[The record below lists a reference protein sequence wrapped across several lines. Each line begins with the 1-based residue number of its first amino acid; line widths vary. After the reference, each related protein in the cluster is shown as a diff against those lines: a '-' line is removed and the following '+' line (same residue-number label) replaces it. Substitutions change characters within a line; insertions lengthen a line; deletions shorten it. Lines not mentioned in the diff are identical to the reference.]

1 MHTEHEGILVTGG
14 AGFIGS
20 NLLSHLMARWP
31 KHRIT
36 VLDAMRYRLGERNVA
51 EQVGD
56 SSHVTLRVGSVT
68 DPELVEELV
77 ADADVIVHLAVETAN
92 EARFL
97 DVQLTGTKILLD
109 AAHRLGVRRFV
120 FQSTSDLYGITTSDD
135 LTEDAPIRAT
145 TLYAAT
151 KLGAE
156 GLVTAYYHTFGV
168 PAVIVRPVSIYG
180 PRQYPGWLISRFV
193 ALALAD
199 KPLTIM
205 GDGLARRD
213 WIHVDDVCRALVSVI
228 EHPGSGVEGEV
239 FNLGTGQEHT
249 VKQVAEQILQAFGK
263 PASQVRYTAARPA
276 DLPRQVSRAAKARR
290 VLGWAPTVAFEQG
303 LERTIDWYRRHPGWL
318 AEQAIVDLG
327 ENGSA

>member
-1 MHTEHEGILVTGG
+1 MRTEHNGILVTGG

-20 NLLSHLMARWP
+20 SLISHLMARWP
-31 KHRIT
+31 NRRIT
-36 VLDAMRYRLGERNVA
+36 VLDLMRYRLGERNVA

-56 SSHVTLRVGSVT
+56 SDHVTLRIGSVT
-68 DPELVEELV
+68 DSKLVEELV
-77 ADADVIVHLAVETAN
+77 AEADVIVHLAVETDD

-97 DVQLTGTKILLD
+97 DVQLTGTKTLLD
-109 AAHRLGVRRFV
+109 AAHRLGVRRFI
-120 FQSTSDLYGITTSDD
+120 FQSTSDLYGINTSDD

-156 GLVTAYYHTFGV
+156 GLVTAYYYSFGL
-168 PAVIVRPVSIYG
+168 PIVILRPVSIYG
-180 PRQYPGWLISRFV
+180 PRQYPAWLIPRFI

-205 GDGLARRD
+205 GDGLASRD
-213 WIHVDDVCRALVSVI
+213 WIHVDDVCRALLSVI
-228 EHPGSGVEGEV
+228 EHPGVEGEV
-239 FNLGTGQEHT
+239 FNLGTGREHT
-249 VKQVAEQILQAFGK
+249 VRQVAEDILQTFGK
-263 PASQVRYTAARPA
+263 PRSQICYVAARPG

-290 VLGWAPTVAFEQG
+290 VLGWAPTVSFEQG
-303 LERTIDWYRRHPGWL
+303 LERTIDWYSRHSDWL

-327 ENGSA
+327 ATEGS